1 MSFHY
6 RSLSQRL
13 SATRVTMRTKNAD
26 LYARTESI
34 GEPVLSVNEPLLLRQ
49 ITPELAATGPNDLPP
64 TLGLKGSFMCA
75 LQREQVKFGPKIILN
90 TPPTL
95 SCQEVFSSAILQ
107 ALHA

>member
-1 MSFHY
+1 MRELS
-6 RSLSQRL
+6 SLGSL
-13 SATRVTMRTKNAD
+13 CC
-26 LYARTESI
+26 
-34 GEPVLSVNEPLLLRQ
+34 NEPLLLRH

-95 SCQEVFSSAILQ
+95 SCQEVFSPRFGRLSMHSLFVVGLYAR
-107 ALHA
+107 